1 MDVERQLPNY
11 SLDNMS
17 AGFEDDNVSNTD
29 VSGME
34 NEEQKQNA
42 VGADV
47 RSEDKTRVNQT
58 MDCATSLEANT
69 SDLIGF
75 NKKKE

>member
-29 VSGME
+29 ISGTA
-34 NEEQKQNA
+34 NEEQKENA
-42 VGADV
+42 DGGRRSV
-47 RSEDKTRVNQT
+47 RR
-58 MDCATSLEANT
+58 
-69 SDLIGF
+69 
-75 NKKKE
+75 

>member
-29 VSGME
+29 VSGMA

-58 MDCATSLEANT
+58 MGCATSLEVNT
-69 SDLIGF
+69 GDLIGF
-75 NKKKE
+75 NQ